1 MHSSLSQEALYDY
14 HVNTIAKIRDF
25 YFFFRRVLMPDH
37 AMGHV
42 FEPLRPIINIFWN
55 ANCEKYCAL
64 SGLVFHPGHHEC

>member
-1 MHSSLSQEALYDY
+1 
-14 HVNTIAKIRDF
+14 
-25 YFFFRRVLMPDH
+25 MPDH